1 MKKRK
6 LLISALLLFAVI
18 GIAGYGAY
26 SYYYTESTMS
36 TETPNDANADNVI
49 RITGEFNP
57 WVSVPS
63 LSEGFLGNGGSIA
76 LVCPEKTGINKQI
89 TCESTVEV
97 RNDGSTPISVSY
109 SDFYASAS
117 SDDIYVSVANS
128 GIWWPNS
135 YGNSIRLD
143 AGSSANVY
151 ISVDVNVGN
160 PDNNNIGNDEPEL
173 VTGPVASGTLNAYA
187 SFRLSATQ
195 LNNNE

>member
-6 LLISALLLFAVI
+6 LLIIALLLFAVI

-97 RNDGSTPISVSY
+97 QNNGSTPIRVSY
-109 SDFYASAS
+109 SNFYTSAS
-117 SDDIYVSVANS
+117 SDDISVSVANS
-128 GIWWPNS
+128 HIGWNDSSNS
-135 YGNSIRLD
+135 YIVIEP
-143 AGSSANVY
+143 SSHSNLY
-151 ISVDVNVGN
+151 ISAIVNVGN
-160 PDNNNIGNDEPEL
+160 PGNNNIGNDEPEL
-173 VTGPVASGTLNAYA
+173 VTGPVESGSLTAYA
-187 SFRLSATQ
+187 SFSLSATQ